1 MASVVTVVVAGMAP
15 WAPVAVADT
24 AEAEAELASTTQ
36 DTWLAV
42 VAVVV
47 VPFQQIPQQ
56 HGRAAP
62 HPLCPLFGIHSQT
75 LKHPNPTKVNASA

>member
-1 MASVVTVVVAGMAP
+1 MASVVTVVVTLAQLAP
-15 WAPVAVADT
+15 EAEADT
-24 AEAEAELASTTQ
+24 AEAEAELPSTTQ

-56 HGRAAP
+56 HGPTAP
-62 HPLCPLFGIHSQT
+62 HPLYP
-75 LKHPNPTKVNASA
+75 